1 MTAEAL
7 AGLAQRA
14 SEIAE
19 RVHLSILRYRDLRV
33 GNAETGNQP
42 MPRFAAMA
50 MAAPVAEPG
59 EAVIRVTVSA
69 DLLLGPT
76 QH

>member
-1 MTAEAL
+1 
-7 AGLAQRA
+7 
-14 SEIAE
+14 
-19 RVHLSILRYRDLRV
+19 
-33 GNAETGNQP
+33 
-42 MPRFAAMA
+42 MPRFAAMATA

-59 EAVIRVTVSA
+59 QAVIRVTVSA

>member
-1 MTAEAL
+1 
-7 AGLAQRA
+7 
-14 SEIAE
+14 
-19 RVHLSILRYRDLRV
+19 
-33 GNAETGNQP
+33 
-42 MPRFAAMA
+42 MA
-50 MAAPVAEPG
+50 VPVAEPG